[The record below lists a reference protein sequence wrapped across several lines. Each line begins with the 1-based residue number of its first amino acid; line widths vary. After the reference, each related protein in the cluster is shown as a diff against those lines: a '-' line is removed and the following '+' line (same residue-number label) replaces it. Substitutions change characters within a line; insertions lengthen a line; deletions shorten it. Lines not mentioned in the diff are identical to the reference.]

1 MAVALVHEIPG
12 GTQEDYDKIA
22 QELTG
27 GPINSLSD
35 WPVDGI
41 LFHVAGPT
49 ENGWRVVDVWESE
62 EALEAFGAK
71 LGPALEAAGVDAPPP
86 NIFGVHKLITE

>member
-1 MAVALVHEIPG
+1 MRSG

-27 GPINSLSD
+27 GEMNSLSD

-49 ENGWRVVDVWESE
+49 DSGWRVVDVWESE

-71 LGPALEAAGVDAPPP
+71 LGPAIEAAGVDAPPP
-86 NIFGVHKLITE
+86 NIFDVHKLVTK